1 MITWIKAAMNRVPA
15 LPRRHGGHRR
25 VARVCTMLDELDVG
39 LVTVDPG
46 HGLAHVNAA
55 AAALL
60 RIPAGNTTA

>member
-1 MITWIKAAMNRVPA
+1 
-15 LPRRHGGHRR
+15 
-25 VARVCTMLDELDVG
+25 MLDELDVG